1 VPTRRTTLLLDADLF
16 ERLERHARLA
26 RTTKT
31 AVVTA
36 ALEAY
41 LAEHA
46 EPPAFGF
53 IAVGRSGHG
62 RLSLDTR
69 AIVRRQ
75 LGGSGARRG

>member
-1 VPTRRTTLLLDADLF
+1 MPTRRTTLLLDADLY
-16 ERLERHARLA
+16 ERLERQARIA

-31 AVVTA
+31 AIVAA

-46 EPPAFGF
+46 ERPSLGF

-62 RLSLDTR
+62 RLSLDGR
-69 AIVRRQ
+69 AIVRRE
-75 LGGSGARRG
+75 LGGPRRARG

>member
-1 VPTRRTTLLLDADLF
+1 MPTRRTTLLLDADLL

-26 RTTKT
+26 RMTKT
-31 AVVTA
+31 AIVAA

-46 EPPAFGF
+46 DRPSFGF

-62 RLSLDTR
+62 RLSLDAR
-69 AIVRRQ
+69 AI
-75 LGGSGARRG
+75 ARRELGAHRGGRG